1 MREGMRLLS
10 NPRARAAMAGEF
22 VREDP
27 MADAVRV
34 LLVDDEALFLES
46 MRKVL
51 GVRGYEA
58 IAVRGGEEALQELR
72 RARYDAV
79 VLDLRM
85 PGLDGIATLEQIRA
99 LDPALPVLLLSGHAD
114 MSKAAEAMQKGA
126 ADYLLKP
133 AQVDKLCERI
143 RSAIELR
150 AARENALGGGGGS
163 F

>member
-1 MREGMRLLS
+1 MTG
-10 NPRARAAMAGEF
+10 
-22 VREDP
+22 V
-27 MADAVRV
+27 VRV

-51 GVRGYEA
+51 KLRGCEVGVAG
-58 IAVRGGEEALQELR
+58 GGEQALRELR

-85 PGLDGIATLEQIRA
+85 PGLDGIATLEHIRA
-99 LDPALPVLLLSGHAD
+99 MDPALPVLLLSGHAD

-150 AARENALGGGGGS
+150 AARENAGGGGGGRP
-163 F
+163 